1 MRYIAVRILVG
12 TPGSTWVPTPSS
24 VKISSSTA
32 CGSRPSMTVA
42 RGTPGVTALRQAPI
56 FGTMPLASDGISSAS
71 ASGLI
76 SPTTSSESGQS
87 R

>member
-1 MRYIAVRILVG
+1 
-12 TPGSTWVPTPSS
+12 
-24 VKISSSTA
+24 
-32 CGSRPSMTVA
+32 MTVA
-42 RGTPGVTALRQAPI
+42 RGTPWVTALRHARI
-56 FGTMPLASDGISSAS
+56 FGTMPLASDGISSSS